1 MKEALRRKI
10 ARIITMLGQPSS
22 WRGITVVLTGAGVA
36 LSPAHS
42 EAITAGGLM
51 LAGLIGIVL
60 EP

>member
-1 MKEALRRKI
+1 MNEAIRKKL
-10 ARIITMLGQPSS
+10 ARLVTMFGQPSS

-36 LSPAHS
+36 LKPEHS

-51 LAGLIGIVL
+51 LAGLIAIVL